1 MTDGSDPRPRP
12 QYGEYATPEEQRA
25 RIQQPDVTVALE
37 TGAAPAAAASPAPES
52 TSTPTS
58 TPTRD
63 AAPDVIASRRRFF
76 DRVLTIALLIYAVF
90 SVATAIPALVD
101 YNGYVQTLFEF
112 MGVTEAPDPTF
123 DGRAWGVAA
132 SLVLGVGL
140 LLTAAVSWI
149 MLQRGKITFWVP
161 VVGGVVSN
169 LISGALLMVPLLSD
183 PALMGA
189 LLSR

>member
-37 TGAAPAAAASPAPES
+37 TGAAPSEAAPGAPAP
-52 TSTPTS
+52 TP
-58 TPTRD
+58 
-63 AAPDVIASRRRFF
+63 APAEDGAPNLIASRRRFF
-76 DRVLTIALLIYAVF
+76 DRVLTIALLVYAVF

-112 MGVTEAPDPTF
+112 MGVAEAPDPSLN
-123 DGRAWGVAA
+123 GRAWGVAA
-132 SLVLGVGL
+132 SVVLGVGL

-161 VVGGVVSN
+161 IVGGVVFN
-169 LISGALLMVPLLSD
+169 LLSGALLMVPLLSD

-189 LLSR
+189 LLSQ

>member
-1 MTDGSDPRPRP
+1 VTDGSDPRPRP

-37 TGAAPAAAASPAPES
+37 TGAAPAAAETPAAAAASEPPSELI
-52 TSTPTS
+52 
-58 TPTRD
+58 
-63 AAPDVIASRRRFF
+63 AARRRFF

-101 YNGYVQTLFEF
+101 YTGYVQTLFEF
-112 MGVTEAPDPTF
+112 MGISDAPDPSMN
-123 DGRAWGVAA
+123 GRPWGVAA

-161 VVGGVVSN
+161 LVGGIVFN
-169 LISGALLMVPLLSD
+169 LLSGVLLMVPLLSD

-189 LLSR
+189 LLSQ